1 MSRPLSPFIRHMG
14 EARYRC
20 RLLSGALE
28 RVGEAAMAATTPGDD
43 GAALA
48 AAIDAAREHLA
59 LLERQAE
66 RWRAES
72 SSEPAQPTRGAG
84 LRAEIASF

>member
-48 AAIDAAREHLA
+48 GAIDAAREHLA
-59 LLERQAE
+59 LLGRQA
-66 RWRAES
+66 
-72 SSEPAQPTRGAG
+72 
-84 LRAEIASF
+84 LR